1 MLNVISAIHG
11 VSAPPTPFD
20 PTSIAGCQLWLDA
33 SDTATISVSGTAVT
47 QWNDKSGNSRTF
59 TQGTAGNR
67 PASGT
72 RSKNSLN
79 VIDFDGGDF
88 LSSTAA
94 ASVWKFLSDS
104 TQHTM
109 FIVATSDN
117 ASLYSAS
124 FGNANGTGTIGFHG
138 AMFRDAPTQ
147 IGTWVTNGAGG
158 ASAAVIDNLGGSYTA
173 GTFVYVTHR
182 QKPSDATA
190 ANRSLGQVNLGTAFS
205 NNTVTN
211 APSGSNP
218 TNSIIIGGALNNSS
232 VPANQLDGA
241 IGEIII
247 YNSYLSN
254 GDTTTV
260 QSYLA
265 TKWAI

>member
-1 MLNVISAIHG
+1 MSLLGIIASSLKSG
-11 VSAPPTPFD
+11 FEPL
-20 PTSIAGCQLWLDA
+20 SIPGCELWLDA
-33 SDTATISVSGTAVT
+33 SDTATISLSGSAVT

-59 TQGTAGNR
+59 TQGTAANR

-79 VIDFDGGDF
+79 VVDFDGGDF

-104 TQHTM
+104 TQHTI
-109 FIVATSDN
+109 FVVATSDN
-117 ASLYSAS
+117 ASTYGVT
-124 FGNANGTGTIGFHG
+124 FGNANSGGTIGFHG
-138 AMFRDAPTQ
+138 PRFMDAPTD
-147 IGTWVTNGAGG
+147 IANWVTNGSGIIPAAG
-158 ASAAVIDNLGGSYTA
+158 VIENRGGSYTA
-173 GTFVYVTHR
+173 GTFVYITDR

-190 ANRSLGQVNLGTAFS
+190 ANRSLGQVNLGTAYS
-205 NNTVTN
+205 NNTFTN
-211 APSGSNP
+211 GPSSSNP
-218 TNSIIIGGALNNSS
+218 TNSIVIGASINNSS
-232 VPANQLDGA
+232 VVANQLDGA

-254 GDTTTV
+254 GDTTKV

-265 TKWAI
+265 SKWAI